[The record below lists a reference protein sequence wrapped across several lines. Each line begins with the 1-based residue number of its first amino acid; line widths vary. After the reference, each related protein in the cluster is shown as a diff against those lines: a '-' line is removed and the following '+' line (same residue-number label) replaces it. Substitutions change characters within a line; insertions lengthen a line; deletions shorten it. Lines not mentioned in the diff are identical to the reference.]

1 MSITDPPHL
10 GPSDTMNSSNEMG
23 SVTALFSQLKNCDA
37 AALSEVWRRFF
48 PRMASLA
55 RTTLSP
61 IVKSGTDPE
70 DVAQSAFVSFWQAL
84 DRGREFDFADRDDLW
99 RLLALITA
107 RKSHNASRH
116 ARAQKRGGGKTR
128 NESELSATRDEGSAP
143 RLDQLLAGMAPPE
156 FDLGCEE
163 MLLSLDES
171 DRAVAI
177 LRLNGYSTAEIAIL
191 TDRSPRSVQRILD
204 SVRERWKK
212 LHDDG

>member
-1 MSITDPPHL
+1 
-10 GPSDTMNSSNEMG
+10 MG

-48 PRMASLA
+48 PRMAGLA
-55 RTTLSP
+55 RKTLSP

-84 DRGREFDFADRDDLW
+84 GAGREFAFADRDDLW
-99 RLLALITA
+99 RLLALMTA
-107 RKSHNASRH
+107 RKSRNAARH
-116 ARAQKRGGGKTR
+116 AQAQKRGGGKTR
-128 NESELSATRDEGSAP
+128 NESELAASAEDRSEQ
-143 RLDQLLAGMAPPE
+143 RLDHLLAEFSPPE

-163 MLLSLDES
+163 MLLSLEES

-177 LRLNGYSTAEIAIL
+177 LRLNGYSTAEIATL